1 MKDESIRY
9 IIRYVYV
16 MYSARFVLSFAL
28 MYSEIFRSCGRKDVG
43 LRTTY
48 NWLKV
53 MANFDAFSLPTD

>member
-1 MKDESIRY
+1 
-9 IIRYVYV
+9 